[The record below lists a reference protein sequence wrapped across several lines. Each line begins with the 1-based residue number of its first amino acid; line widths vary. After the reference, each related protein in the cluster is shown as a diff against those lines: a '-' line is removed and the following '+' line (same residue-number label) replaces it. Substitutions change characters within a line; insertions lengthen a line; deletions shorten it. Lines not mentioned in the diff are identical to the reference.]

1 MADRLSWL
9 ALVAALTFSIA
20 VVMLGNGSNASSAGG
35 KSDVP
40 APGCC
45 AVQR

>member
-20 VVMLGNGSNASSAGG
+20 VVMLGNGSNASETGG
-35 KSDVP
+35 QPDSL
-40 APGCC
+40 ASR

>member
-20 VVMLGNGSNASSAGG
+20 VVMLGSGSNASETGG
-35 KSDVP
+35 QPDAP
-40 APGCC
+40 ACC
-45 AVQR
+45 TVQR